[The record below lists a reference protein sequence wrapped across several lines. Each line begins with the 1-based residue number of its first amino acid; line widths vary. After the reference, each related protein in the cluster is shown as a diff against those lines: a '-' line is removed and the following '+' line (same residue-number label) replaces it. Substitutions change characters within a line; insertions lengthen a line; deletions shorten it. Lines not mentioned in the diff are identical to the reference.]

1 MNQDDAIARGCALRC
16 AMFYPVYQ
24 MKEFLLE
31 DPYDITIETTKLPIE
46 GALTGWLNHE
56 VIR

>member
-1 MNQDDAIARGCALRC
+1 
-16 AMFYPVYQ
+16 MFYPVYQ